1 VTSPDAGAA
10 VNRIE
15 FDGALV
21 ASEGLRFTPGGV
33 AVVDA
38 VLAHRSSQREAGAD
52 RRLEFDLAVRFA
64 GEAAHRVA
72 AMPMGRPLRVR
83 GFLAPRRRQ
92 SRQLVLHVNAFE
104 LIEV

>member
-1 VTSPDAGAA
+1 MTSTDAGAA
-10 VNRIE
+10 NWIE
-15 FDGALV
+15 LDGMLV
-21 ASEGLRFTPGGV
+21 ASEGLRFTPAGV

-38 VLAHRSSQREAGAD
+38 VLAHRSTQREAGTE
-52 RRLEFDLAVRFA
+52 RRLEFDMAVRFA
-64 GEAAHRVA
+64 GAAANRVA